1 MNEEVRRRLGGVD
14 TSTPSLARMHD
25 YFLGGK
31 DNFAADRE
39 AAEALLAIAPEI
51 RTMAR
56 EQQAAHRRVVRYLA
70 GEEGIDQFVD
80 IATALPTR
88 DHTQKVAREVRPG
101 VRTAYVDRDPIVL
114 THARAILAA
123 DPDVAVVEGDI
134 LHPGEL
140 LADPGLRRVIDL
152 DRPVGVLIRGVL
164 QYIPDSDDPFKCV
177 ARLRDGLPRGSFVG
191 ISHVVFD
198 ERPDVADPIVDI
210 YRKILK
216 REEDASRKRA
226 DVLRFFDGME
236 LVEPGLVYSREWRPE
251 SPYFRE
257 RPSKAWATWGVARVV

>member
-1 MNEEVRRRLGGVD
+1 MNEELRRRLGGID

-25 YFLGGK
+25 YFIGGK
-31 DNFAADRE
+31 DNFAVDRE

-51 RTMAR
+51 RDMAR
-56 EQQAAHRRVVRYLA
+56 EQQAGHKRVVRFLA
-70 GEEGIDQFVD
+70 GAGVDQFIDV
-80 IATALPTR
+80 ATALPTR
-88 DHTQKVAREVRPG
+88 DHTQKVARELRPRA
-101 VRTAYVDRDPIVL
+101 RTVYVDDDPIVL
-114 THARAILAA
+114 THARAILAC

-134 LHPGEL
+134 LHPGEM
-140 LADPGLRRVIDL
+140 LADPALRRVIDL

-177 ARLRDGLPRGSFVG
+177 ARLRDGLPGGSFVA

-198 ERPDVADPIVDI
+198 ERPEAADPIVDI
-210 YRKILK
+210 YRKILH

-236 LVEPGLVYSREWRPE
+236 LVEPGLVYAREWRPE
-251 SPYFRE
+251 SPFFLQ
-257 RPSKAWATWGVARVV
+257 RPSKAWVTWGVARVI